1 MSENSKIE
9 WTHHTFNPWWG
20 CAKVSPGCDNC
31 YAERDANRFSPTTSL
46 WGPGAERRVFG
57 DKHWAE
63 PLKWNRKA
71 AAAGTRARVFCASMA
86 DVFDKN
92 APAGARERL
101 FALIKETPHLDWL
114 ILTKRIGNAPAM
126 LPSDWHTGYSNVWLG
141 ASIVNQEE
149 ADRDIP
155 KLLAVPARL
164 RFLSMEPLL
173 GPVDISKWLGYCE
186 RLDKTGISRRA
197 SGEHIV
203 CERHCGISWVIV
215 GGESGPGARPVLRPE
230 WVRAL
235 RDQCTDA
242 SVPFL
247 FKQWGEHVPAEPS
260 PHPDY
265 PEDVDA
271 AWCLDQAGNRWH
283 DPMESLRPQSEWE
296 PVKFLKVG
304 KTSAGRHLDGT
315 LYDAYPQV
323 A

>member
-20 CAKVSPGCDNC
+20 CAKVSPGCDHC
-31 YAERDANRFSPTTSL
+31 YAERDANRFSPTASL
-46 WGPGAERRVFG
+46 WGPGADRRVFG

-126 LPSDWHTGYSNVWLG
+126 LPADWHAGYRNVWLG

-149 ADRDIP
+149 AERDIP

-173 GPVDISKWLGYCE
+173 GPVDIAKWLGYCD

-215 GGESGPGARPVLRPE
+215 GGESGPGARPLRPE

-235 RDQCTDA
+235 RDQCAEA

-247 FKQWGEHVPAEPS
+247 FKQWGEHVPGEPA

-265 PEDVDA
+265 PADVDS
-271 AWCLDQAGNRWH
+271 AWRLDQAGNRWH
-283 DPMESLRPQSEWE
+283 DPTEGSSPRSEWE

-304 KTSAGRHLDGT
+304 KTAAGRHLDGA
-315 LYDAYPQV
+315 LYDAYPLV